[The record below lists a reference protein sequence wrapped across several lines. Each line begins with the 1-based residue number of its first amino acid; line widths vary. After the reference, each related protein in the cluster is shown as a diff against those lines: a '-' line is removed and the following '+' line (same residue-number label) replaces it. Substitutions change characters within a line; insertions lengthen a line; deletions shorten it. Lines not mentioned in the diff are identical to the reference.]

1 MCFEPE
7 VIVLLHVKHI
17 CCSAIARVG
26 VDAVVFSIGVAIA
39 KGTSAA
45 ELLCRRRRR
54 NIRYS
59 SYQIITFCR
68 EQVYL
73 TLAYFPNN
81 VTAGGSVRLTCVL
94 PLLLVLASF
103 IQPLAS
109 IPFIAIGRS
118 WFLLLVMLRSCL
130 FLLILASCFL
140 LLAFKSFEL

>member
-1 MCFEPE
+1 MLFCNSSRRCGCSCVFYWCCYSQRYISSRITLPPAAS
-7 VIVLLHVKHI
+7 KH
-17 CCSAIARVG
+17 
-26 VDAVVFSIGVAIA
+26 
-39 KGTSAA
+39 
-45 ELLCRRRRR
+45 
-54 NIRYS
+54 YS